1 MKKKTVN
8 NILFAVGLV
17 TVVVMFLTFDVS
29 FVELWNHLRHA
40 GFWLFPI
47 MGIWLLVYALNA
59 LSWLEV
65 IRSNSGTKKSPVPF
79 LRIFRLTVS
88 GYALNYATPVGGLG
102 GEPYRI
108 IELSRDMGNER
119 ASSSVILY
127 SMMHMFA
134 HFCFWFVSV
143 FLYLALALA
152 GDLPLN
158 TTVAIV
164 LASILILCILL
175 FIAFGLGYKYGLAR
189 KVISWIGHIPGLK
202 RWSARFLERRGEQL
216 DTIDEQISAFHSCE
230 KGAFYRSLILEFMSR
245 LVQSVEVMF
254 MLLLFDV
261 TCGGGFEG
269 YLLVYLHSVLIVAFS
284 SLFANLIGFLPMQI
298 GVLEGGFVIA
308 IAALGLTPALGIFV
322 SLISRVREII
332 WIVIGLVLM
341 KLPRL
346 SQKTRKG

>member
-8 NILFAVGLV
+8 NILFAIGLA

-29 FVELWNHLRHA
+29 FVELWNYLCHA

-47 MGIWLLVYALNA
+47 MGVWLLVYGLNA

-65 IRSNSGTKKSPVPF
+65 LRSNSETRRSPVSF
-79 LRIFRLTVS
+79 MRILRLTIS

-108 IELSRDMGNER
+108 IELSRDMGGDR

-134 HFCFWFVSV
+134 HFCFWFLSV
-143 FLYLALALA
+143 FLYLALALI
-152 GDLPLN
+152 GDLPL
-158 TTVAIV
+158 TVTVVIV
-164 LASILILCILL
+164 LAAILVLCMLL

-189 KVISWIGHIPGLK
+189 KVISWIGHIPGL
-202 RWSARFLERRGEQL
+202 RGWSARFLERRGAQL
-216 DTIDEQISAFHSCE
+216 DKIDEQISAFHSCD
-230 KGAFYRSLILEFMSR
+230 KGAFYRSLILEFLSR
-245 LVQSVEVMF
+245 LVQSTEVMF
-254 MLLLFDV
+254 MLLLFGV
-261 TCGGGFEG
+261 NCGGGLEG
-269 YLLVYLHSVLIVAFS
+269 YMLVYLHSVLIVAFS

-308 IAALGLTPALGIFV
+308 IAALGLTPSLGIFV
-322 SLISRVREII
+322 SLISRVREIV

-341 KLPRL
+341 RLP
-346 SQKTRKG
+346 SRKPNL